1 MAVDNRDFTLLT
13 SYHGLLSLRVD
24 SCVSGL
30 PYGPSFG
37 QSYLLHHLELLL
49 KKVIDTPVDEVA
61 KSRMLVSLF
70 FQHWFCFASTFLGL
84 QHDLELVK

>member
-1 MAVDNRDFTLLT
+1 MAFDNRDFTLLT
-13 SYHGLLSLRVD
+13 SYHGLLSLRVG
-24 SCVSGL
+24 SRVSGL

-61 KSRMLVSLF
+61 KSRILVSCF
-70 FQHWFCFASTFLGL
+70 FSIGFVLLPHC
-84 QHDLELVK
+84 